1 MSSGPA
7 QAAGQVLIGIPA
19 AEGIAV
25 GKAMLI
31 DRRALH
37 VPHYHLTDGDAAL
50 AAELARFDAA
60 VSESVAQLERVAERM
75 EEATGGALQLLD
87 AHRLLMTD
95 PMLIEAVQAEVTAE
109 RVNAEWALQLAVRRI
124 KSAFDRIEEDYFR
137 ERRDDLDFVGDRILR
152 NLLGKGEGLESERAV
167 NADDAELIVVAHDL
181 SPVDTARLVARGVL
195 AIVTDAGGRTSHAA
209 IMARALDVPAVV
221 GLEALTEVV
230 GTGDLLV
237 VDGTAGE
244 VIVRPS
250 PRQAELYRRR
260 RQRWRR
266 EEADLLKNRKLP
278 STTMDEIEIH
288 LLGNVDIGEE
298 ARAVVEHGGQGIGL
312 YRTEY
317 LFLGQSELPDEERQF
332 EAYGAIVREMVK
344 LGKGTPITLRTLDL
358 GGDKLLD
365 RMPEDEGLMGVR
377 GLRAIR
383 LCLEV
388 PELFRPQLRA
398 MIRAAALAAPGD
410 VRIKLPMVTDLSE
423 LRQAR
428 ALIEELT
435 AELKAEGRTFIPDRI
450 PVGVMIEV
458 PASALIADALASE
471 ADFFSVGTN
480 DLIQFALA
488 ADRANEQVNDL
499 RNPFHPGV
507 LRLIRMTVEAAGRAH
522 IPVQVCGE
530 MASKLSA
537 IPVLVGLGVR
547 SLSMTATAIPRAK
560 DVTRGLSVDWC
571 AQIADACL
579 SAPTA
584 AASQE
589 IARETFRRRFP
600 DMAR

>member
-1 MSSGPA
+1 MSAPA
-7 QAAGQVLIGIPA
+7 QTAGQVLLGIPA
-19 AEGIAV
+19 AAGIAV
-25 GKAMLI
+25 GRAMLL

-37 VPHYHLTDGDAAL
+37 VPHYHVEVDELT
-50 AAELARFDAA
+50 AELSRFEEA
-60 VSESVAQLERVAERM
+60 VQESVAQLDGVAERM
-75 EEATGGALQLLD
+75 EEATGGALQLLE

-95 PMLIEAVQAEVTAE
+95 PMLIEAVRTEVSSGH
-109 RVNAEWALQLAVRRI
+109 VNAEWALQLAVRQI

-152 NLLGKGEGLESERAV
+152 NLLGQGEHG
-167 NADDAELIVVAHDL
+167 DAERLAGRSGGGADTDVIVVAHDL
-181 SPVDTARLVARGVL
+181 SPVDTARLADRGVL

-209 IMARALDVPAVV
+209 IMARALEVPAVV
-221 GLEALTEVV
+221 GLEAVTEVI
-230 GTGDLLV
+230 GTGDLIV
-237 VDGTAGE
+237 VDGTEGE
-244 VIVRPS
+244 VIVEPS

-260 RQRWRR
+260 RERWLRQ
-266 EEADLLKNRKLP
+266 EADLLKNRDLP
-278 STTMDEIEIH
+278 STTMDDVAIK
-288 LLGNVDIGEE
+288 LLGNVDLGEE
-298 ARAVVEHGGQGIGL
+298 ARAVIEHGGQGIGL

-317 LFLGQSELPDEERQF
+317 LFLGQGELPDEERQY
-332 EAYGAIVREMVK
+332 EAYSAIVKE
-344 LGKGTPITLRTLDL
+344 LHAASCPTTLRTLDL

-365 RMPEDEGLMGVR
+365 RMPEDDGVMGVR

-388 PELFRPQLRA
+388 PELFVPQLRA
-398 MIRAAALAAPGD
+398 MLRASAHGD

-423 LRQAR
+423 LRRAR
-428 ALIEELT
+428 RLIEELT
-435 AELKAEGRTFIPDRI
+435 AELRAEGHTDIAARVPL
-450 PVGVMIEV
+450 GVMIEV

-488 ADRANEQVNDL
+488 ADRSNEQVTDL

-507 LRLIRMTVEAAGRAH
+507 LQLIRLTVDAAARAH

-537 IPVLVGLGVR
+537 VPVLVGLGVR
-547 SLSMTATAIPRAK
+547 CLSMTSTAIPRVK
-560 DVTRGLSVDWC
+560 DVSRGLSIDWC
-571 AQIADACL
+571 EQVAEACL

-584 AASQE
+584 TASQE
-589 IARETFRRRFP
+589 IAQEAFRRRFP
-600 DMAR
+600 DLAR